1 MNQKQGAGKN
11 KHHQLL
17 LVFILT
23 IVLIFFIGFNIDWK
37 LFASSM
43 SWKPSE
49 NNTLYWILL
58 SVCANIG
65 TLLILYYVIDR
76 KYEQRLD
83 KKTEIVPIEKGEK
96 VYNTSNQNKNNECL
110 ILGNK
115 YQDFN
120 KTLDFPSTGQQTL
133 TIMCEICKDI
143 DNLINSGVRQDG
155 KSLYDFK
162 NSWENKLHKLKNERP
177 HVFQYIYPF
186 ISHIPKS
193 GMFNAPFNALRRIII
208 SFLST
213 VSLHRMLIAEKVG
226 HHIFNKLQNKSTST
240 GFCIYF
246 IGFSEVVL
254 RIISTI
260 NINKQKF
267 KEVLFVPITI
277 KGYPVEIDQIKS
289 SLTSLGLQ
297 NSIRPPVTSI
307 AELKKSDKELGDR
320 TKILVFGCERA
331 TTDNRFIVMRGVGD
345 ILSEC
350 GKLNIEPILTFEEYK
365 IMDYDFFDK
374 IKNIVTVPIEEI
386 KKENFNFHIIT
397 GLYHTTQNLTR
408 MATTKNLGESYRAWV
423 RQIGSESYYVAK
435 ANYMSSFLKEKV
447 TAYISKTF
455 FEGKITNKDINMLEL
470 GIGSCEVSIGIV
482 QKISEIYNKNIYGTG
497 VDINPWAI
505 DVAEQNILSFALKDQ
520 ITILEGNYFDPI
532 NKDKRF
538 DLIIG
543 NLPQMPAP
551 ESEGLESERWV
562 SIANDGGPDGC
573 SEIYKMANKCYDYL
587 VADGQAIIVIFEF
600 LYTEKL
606 KQFFS
611 DNRIRLLDPVD
622 DDFWVV
628 NIDPNSLVIKR
639 MSHIQRIYPE
649 FKFSVMGEKKAYKDF
664 MKNDVVEDQY
674 IDKLSHRI
682 MIVRG
687 QKFQ

>member
-213 VSLHRMLIAEKVG
+213 VSLHRMLT
-226 HHIFNKLQNKSTST
+226 H
-240 GFCIYF
+240 
-246 IGFSEVVL
+246 
-254 RIISTI
+254 
-260 NINKQKF
+260 
-267 KEVLFVPITI
+267 LF
-277 KGYPVEIDQIKS
+277 E
-289 SLTSLGLQ
+289 
-297 NSIRPPVTSI
+297 
-307 AELKKSDKELGDR
+307 
-320 TKILVFGCERA
+320 
-331 TTDNRFIVMRGVGD
+331 
-345 ILSEC
+345 
-350 GKLNIEPILTFEEYK
+350 
-365 IMDYDFFDK
+365 
-374 IKNIVTVPIEEI
+374 
-386 KKENFNFHIIT
+386 
-397 GLYHTTQNLTR
+397 
-408 MATTKNLGESYRAWV
+408 
-423 RQIGSESYYVAK
+423 
-435 ANYMSSFLKEKV
+435 
-447 TAYISKTF
+447 
-455 FEGKITNKDINMLEL
+455 
-470 GIGSCEVSIGIV
+470 
-482 QKISEIYNKNIYGTG
+482 
-497 VDINPWAI
+497 
-505 DVAEQNILSFALKDQ
+505 
-520 ITILEGNYFDPI
+520 
-532 NKDKRF
+532 
-538 DLIIG
+538 
-543 NLPQMPAP
+543 
-551 ESEGLESERWV
+551 
-562 SIANDGGPDGC
+562 
-573 SEIYKMANKCYDYL
+573 
-587 VADGQAIIVIFEF
+587 
-600 LYTEKL
+600 
-606 KQFFS
+606 
-611 DNRIRLLDPVD
+611 
-622 DDFWVV
+622 
-628 NIDPNSLVIKR
+628 
-639 MSHIQRIYPE
+639 
-649 FKFSVMGEKKAYKDF
+649 
-664 MKNDVVEDQY
+664 
-674 IDKLSHRI
+674 
-682 MIVRG
+682 
-687 QKFQ
+687 